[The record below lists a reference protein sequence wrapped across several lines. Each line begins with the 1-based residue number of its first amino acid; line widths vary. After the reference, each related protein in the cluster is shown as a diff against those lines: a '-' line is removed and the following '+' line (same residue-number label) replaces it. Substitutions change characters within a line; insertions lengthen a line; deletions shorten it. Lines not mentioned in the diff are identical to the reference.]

1 MGTTRIIGIILVIV
15 GVGLAYSG
23 YAMSQS
29 IGNQIGSAL
38 SGSPSDS
45 VMLRYVA
52 GAASAAVG
60 VFLAK

>member
-1 MGTTRIIGIILVIV
+1 MGTSRIIGIILVIV
-15 GVGLAYSG
+15 GIGLAYSG
-23 YAMSQS
+23 YGISQS
-29 IGNQIGSAL
+29 VGNQIGSAF